1 MIKTLRFTLMAVML
15 LICGAISAQEVT
27 LDFTTNDK
35 WKLPT
40 AATRE
45 SKSFTDGTNTI
56 TLASPSKSTKE
67 GYKFVS
73 YGGSNYLILG
83 KNGATLTLPK
93 FNFAVSKIVVEGNKG
108 ASASVKQNIFV
119 GDKAVSTETIGAAE
133 KADPQSDGPAK
144 TNTYEIDPGFQ
155 AAGNQYVLKVT
166 SAHNTQITKILVYKQ
181 EGAVK
186 KNAKLAFSE
195 EKVNHEAG
203 TPFTAPTFS
212 KETTAAVKFSSNNE
226 KVATVNAEGVIALG
240 TEEGEAV
247 ITAESAEN
255 DVYAAGKATCTIYV
269 WHYVTYKKATAI
281 ESGKKYLIVAQRD
294 DKTYYAMPMAETY
307 TYGYL
312 KAQSKEGTLDE
323 LKIESSYD
331 DNFVFTTCEDGYSI
345 QDCYGRYLYMDTTD
359 PTKDYNSFNLGEKA
373 VAWTVEPKA
382 DGTFTISF
390 NNGKFIQFGEGTFT
404 SFGAY
409 AKKMDNTVLPMLFVM
424 GEGQTGINNIHTSTA
439 VKNNVMYNLAGQRVN
454 KDYKGLV
461 IMNGKKMMVK

>member
-1 MIKTLRFTLMAVML
+1 MIKTLRFTLMAVMML
-15 LICGAISAQEVT
+15 VCGAISAQTVT

-40 AATRE
+40 EATRD
-45 SKSFTDGTNTI
+45 SKSFTDGTYTI
-56 TLASPSKSTKE
+56 TLASPSTKTKE

-83 KNGATLTLPK
+83 KQGATLTLPK

-119 GDKAVSTETIGAAE
+119 GDKAVSTETTGAAE

-144 TNTYEIDPGFQ
+144 TNTYEIDPGYQ

-166 SAHNTQITKILVYKQ
+166 SAHNTQITKIHIYKL
-181 EGAVK
+181 EGAAK
-186 KNAKLAFSE
+186 KNAALAFSE
-195 EKVNHEAG
+195 EKVNHEVG
-203 TPFTAPTFS
+203 TTFTSPKFS

-269 WHYVTYKKATAI
+269 WHYVTYKKATEI

-294 DKTYYAMPMAETY
+294 DKTYYAMPQKETAN
-307 TYGYL
+307 YGYL
-312 KAQSKEGTLDE
+312 QTQSKEGTLDE

-331 DNFVFTTCEDGYSI
+331 DNFVFTSFEDGYSI
-345 QDCYGRYLYMDTTD
+345 QDCYGRYLYMDAEHAA
-359 PTKDYNSFNLGEKA
+359 FQLGKEAAAWSVEKS
-373 VAWTVEPKA
+373 EN
-382 DGTFTISF
+382 GTFMLT
-390 NNGKFIQFGEGTFT
+390 NNGKYIQFGDGTYT

-409 AKKMDNTVLPMLFVM
+409 AEKKDNTVLPMLFVL

-461 IMNGKKMMVK
+461 IMNGKKMMIK

>member
-45 SKSFTDGTNTI
+45 SKSFTDGTYTI
-56 TLASPSKSTKE
+56 TLASPSKKEME

-73 YGGSNYLILG
+73 YNGSNYFLLG
-83 KNGATLTLPK
+83 KQGATLTLPK

-108 ASASVKQNIFV
+108 ASAAVKQNIFV

-144 TNTYEIDPGFQ
+144 TNTYEIDPGYQ

-166 SAHNTQITKILVYKQ
+166 SAHNTQITKILIYKQ
-181 EGAVK
+181 DGAVK
-186 KNAKLAFSE
+186 KSAKLAFSE
-195 EKVNHEAG
+195 EKVNHEVG
-203 TPFTAPTFS
+203 TPFTAPKFT

-269 WHYVTYKKATAI
+269 WHYVTYKKATEI

-294 DKTYYAMPMAETY
+294 NKTYYAMPCKKDAK
-307 TYGYL
+307 YGYL
-312 KAQSKEGTLDE
+312 LTQMKEGTLNE

-331 DNFVFTTCEDGYSI
+331 DNFVFTKFEDGYSI
-345 QDCYGRYLYMDTTD
+345 KDCFGRYLYMDNDDTH
-359 PTKDYNSFNLGEKA
+359 KSFQLGDKEI
-373 VAWTVEPKA
+373 AWIVEPNT
-382 DGTFTISF
+382 DGTFTF
-390 NNGKFIQFGEGTFT
+390 TNNGKFIQFGEGTFT

-409 AKKMDNTVLPMLFVM
+409 AEKKDNTVLPMLFVL

-461 IMNGKKMMVK
+461 IMNGKKMMIK

>member
-1 MIKTLRFTLMAVML
+1 MIKTLRFTLMAVMM

-45 SKSFTDGTNTI
+45 SQGFTDGAYTI
-56 TLASPSKSTKE
+56 TLASPSKGKKE

-73 YGGSNYLILG
+73 YNGSNYLILG
-83 KNGATLTLPK
+83 KQGATLTLPK

-108 ASASVKQNIFV
+108 ASAAVKQNIFV

-166 SAHNTQITKILVYKQ
+166 SAHNTQITKVLIYKQ

-195 EKVNHEAG
+195 EKVNHEVG
-203 TPFTAPTFS
+203 TDFTSPTFS
-212 KETTAAVKFSSNNE
+212 WETTATVKFSSDNE
-226 KVATVNAEGVIALG
+226 AVATVNAEGVIALG
-240 TEEGEAV
+240 TEEGKAV
-247 ITAESAEN
+247 ITAEAAEN
-255 DVYAAGKATCTIYV
+255 DKYAAGKATCTIYV

-294 DKTYYAMPMAETY
+294 GNTYYAMPCKESY
-307 TYGYL
+307 KYGYL
-312 KAQSKEGTLDE
+312 NTQMKEGTLDE

-331 DNFVFTTCEDGYSI
+331 DNFVFAEFEDGYSI
-345 QDCYGRYLYMDTTD
+345 QDCYGRYLYMDGEHA
-359 PTKDYNSFNLGEKA
+359 SFQLGKEP
-373 VAWTVEPKA
+373 VAWELESS
-382 DGTFTISF
+382 DNGTFSLT
-390 NNGKFIQFGEGTFT
+390 NNGKFIQFGQGTFK

-409 AKKMDNTVLPMLFVM
+409 AIMQDITVLPMLFKMV
-424 GEGQTGINNIHTSTA
+424 EGTTGINNIQTTTA
-439 VKNNVMYNLAGQRVN
+439 VKNNVMYNIAGQRVN

>member
-1 MIKTLRFTLMAVML
+1 MAVML

-27 LDFTTNDK
+27 LDFTDNTK
-35 WKLPT
+35 WQIPT

-56 TLASPSKSTKE
+56 TLASPSTGTKE

-133 KADPQSDGPAK
+133 KANPQSDGPAK
-144 TNTYEIDPGFQ
+144 TNTYEIDPGYQ

-166 SAHNTQITKILVYKQ
+166 SAHNTQITKVLIYKQ

-269 WHYVTYKKATAI
+269 WHYVTYKKATEI

-294 DKTYYAMPMAETY
+294 NKTYYAMPCKKDAK
-307 TYGYL
+307 YGYL
-312 KAQSKEGTLDE
+312 LTQMKEGTLNE
-323 LKIESSYD
+323 LKIEPSYD
-331 DNFVFTTCEDGYSI
+331 DNFVFTKFEDGYSI
-345 QDCYGRYLYMDTTD
+345 KDCFGRYLYMDNDDTH
-359 PTKDYNSFNLGEKA
+359 KSFQLGDKEI
-373 VAWTVEPKA
+373 AWMVEPNT
-382 DGTFTISF
+382 DGTFTF
-390 NNGKFIQFGEGTFT
+390 TNNGKFIQFGEGTFT

-409 AKKMDNTVLPMLFVM
+409 AEKKDNTVLPMLFVL

-461 IMNGKKMMVK
+461 IMNGKKMMIK

>member
-1 MIKTLRFTLMAVML
+1 M
-15 LICGAISAQEVT
+15 
-27 LDFTTNDK
+27 
-35 WKLPT
+35 
-40 AATRE
+40 
-45 SKSFTDGTNTI
+45 
-56 TLASPSKSTKE
+56 
-67 GYKFVS
+67 
-73 YGGSNYLILG
+73 LG
-83 KNGATLTLPK
+83 KKGATLTLPK
-93 FNFAVSKIVVEGNKG
+93 FDFAVSKIEVVGHAG
-108 ASASVKQNIFV
+108 ASASVGQNIFV
-119 GDKAVSTETIGAAE
+119 GDKAVSTETKGAAM
-133 KADPQSDGPAK
+133 DTGNPQKTGDAK
-144 TNTYEIDPGFQ
+144 TNAYEIDPGYQ
-155 AAGNQYVLKVT
+155 AAGNQYILKVT
-166 SAHNTQITKILVYKQ
+166 TKHNTQITKVLIYKQ
-181 EGAVK
+181 DGAVK

-269 WHYVTYKKATAI
+269 WHYVTYKKATAV

-294 DKTYYAMPMAETY
+294 DKTYYAMPQKETADH
-307 TYGYL
+307 GYL
-312 KAQSKEGTLDE
+312 NTQSKEGTLDE

-331 DNFVFTTCEDGYSI
+331 DNFVFTTFEDGYSI
-345 QDCYGRYLYMDTTD
+345 QDCYGRYLFMEAKYDAFQLS
-359 PTKDYNSFNLGEKA
+359 KEAAAWSVEKA
-373 VAWTVEPKA
+373 EN
-382 DGTFTISF
+382 GTFKLT
-390 NNGKFIQFGEGTFT
+390 NNGKYIQFGDGTYT

-409 AKKMDNTVLPMLFVM
+409 AEKKDKTVLPMLFVM

-461 IMNGKKMMVK
+461 IMNGKKMMIK

>member
-1 MIKTLRFTLMAVML
+1 MIKTLRFTLMAVMM

-45 SKSFTDGTNTI
+45 SQGFTDGAYTI
-56 TLASPSKSTKE
+56 TLASPSKGKKE

-73 YGGSNYLILG
+73 YKGSNYLILG
-83 KNGATLTLPK
+83 KQGATLTLPK

-108 ASASVKQNIFV
+108 ASAAVKQNIFV

-166 SAHNTQITKILVYKQ
+166 SAHNTQITKVLIYKQ

-195 EKVNHEAG
+195 ENINHEVG
-203 TPFTAPTFS
+203 TDFKSPTFS
-212 KETTAAVKFSSNNE
+212 WETTATVKFSSDNE
-226 KVATVNAEGVIALG
+226 AVATVNAEGVIALG
-240 TEEGEAV
+240 TEEGKAV
-247 ITAESAEN
+247 IKAEAAEN
-255 DVYAAGKATCTIYV
+255 DTYAAGKATCTVYV

-294 DKTYYAMPMAETY
+294 GNTYYAMPQKETANF
-307 TYGYL
+307 GYL
-312 KAQSKEGTLDE
+312 NTQMKEGTLDE

-331 DNFVFTTCEDGYSI
+331 DNFVFAEFEDGYSI
-345 QDCYGRYLYMDTTD
+345 QDCYGRYLYMDGEHA
-359 PTKDYNSFNLGEKA
+359 SFQLGKEP
-373 VAWTVEPKA
+373 VAWELEA
-382 DGTFTISF
+382 SDNGTFSLT
-390 NNGKFIQFGEGTFT
+390 NNGKFIQFGQGTFT

-409 AKKMDNTVLPMLFVM
+409 AIMQDITVLPMLFKMV
-424 GEGQTGINNIHTSTA
+424 EGTTGINNIQTTTA
-439 VKNNVMYNLAGQRVN
+439 VKNNVMYNIAGQRVN